1 LNPYKAYQNR
11 QSAGQTRID
20 TILSLYEAVIDRLER
35 ALGALRQKDQDAVRR
50 QLTAASLGVAA
61 LGSAFDVRGGEMA
74 VNFLRLY
81 GFVVRCLEDGNPANL
96 QAALKVLR
104 NLHKGF
110 LAIRPEAVAMERSG
124 EIPPLDHVPSFQ
136 ARA

>member
-1 LNPYKAYQNR
+1 MNPYKAYQNR
-11 QSAGQTRID
+11 QTAGQTRID
-20 TILSLYEAVIDRLER
+20 TILSLYEAVIERLER
-35 ALGALRQKDQDAVRR
+35 TIGALRQKDQEAARR

-61 LGSAFDVRGGEMA
+61 LGGAFDVRGGEMA

-81 GFVVRCLEDGNPANL
+81 GFVFRCLEDGSPANL

-104 NLHKGF
+104 NLHNGF

-124 EIPPLDHVPSFQ
+124 EIPPLDQVPSFQ